1 MISLLLHT
9 VIEVLCLS
17 SESRD
22 PSIQIRL
29 FSAILLLNEV
39 SDKLK
44 LHQNPQAHS
53 FTQTNHNIKTHLFAS
68 KALSEI
74 LGPTL
79 YSTSCVC
86 SLSSD
91 FVRLIL
97 KCYLYI
103 FFSYKKCGFFY
114 SRNCKNKNFFLLTY
128 PDRLIFVVIM
138 RNKP

>member
-53 FTQTNHNIKTHLFAS
+53 FTHTNHNIKTHLFAS

-103 FFSYKKCGFFY
+103 FFFIKWFLKNVGFFIQEIVKTKTFSY
-114 SRNCKNKNFFLLTY
+114 WLTLT
-128 PDRLIFVVIM
+128 DLSSS
-138 RNKP
+138 